1 MRYLCDVSKTNK
13 RNDMKAKRQ
22 ILTACA
28 VACALLCSS
37 CGGTKPAP
45 EPKPDK
51 KPFVLKDNTHLY
63 LNVNENNS
71 MKAETETPEGVL
83 LSPRNI
89 VKYSSR
95 ITSTTAEGYTGHLA
109 IDDDQRDLEH
119 NRIKMYAGMIIG
131 PVPHMIDGK
140 RTDVYELLDGFIKAR
155 DIRLEVGRTSDITTD
170 DGVLIPANTDV
181 VAYIPNAKME
191 QAEKEIRKAWEAKD
205 NEAVYKFF
213 NDAYTFTPITQKA
226 WDELKAKGE
235 L

>member
-1 MRYLCDVSKTNK
+1 
-13 RNDMKAKRQ
+13 MKAKR
-22 ILTACA
+22 ITPLLI
-28 VACALLCSS
+28 ACALLCAACSD
-37 CGGTKPAP
+37 
-45 EPKPDK
+45 PKPEEKQEEK

-63 LNVNENNS
+63 LNVDNTNT
-71 MKAETETPEGVL
+71 MKAETEKSEGVL

-89 VKYSSR
+89 VKYASE
-95 ITSTTAEGYTGHLA
+95 ITSTTVDGLTGHLN
-109 IDDDQRDLEH
+109 IRDDQRDFEH

-155 DIRLEVGRTSDITTD
+155 DIRLSIGRTSDITTD
-170 DGVLIPANTDV
+170 DGVLIPAYTEV

-191 QAEKEIRKAWEAKD
+191 QAEKDIREAWAKGD

-213 NDAYTFTPITQKA
+213 NDAYTFTPITDKA
-226 WDELKAKGE
+226 WNELKEKGE

>member
-1 MRYLCDVSKTNK
+1 
-13 RNDMKAKRQ
+13 MKAKRQ

-28 VACALLCSS
+28 VACALLCAACSD
-37 CGGTKPAP
+37 
-45 EPKPDK
+45 PKPEEKQEEK

-63 LNVNENNS
+63 LNVDNTNT
-71 MKAETETPEGVL
+71 MKAETSEGLL

-89 VKYSSR
+89 VKYADG
-95 ITSTTAEGYTGHLA
+95 ITSTTVDGLTGRLA
-109 IDDDQRDLEH
+109 IEDDQRDLEH

-155 DIRLEVGRTSDITTD
+155 DIRLEIGKINPFVTD
-170 DGVLIPANTDV
+170 DGVHVPAELGV

-191 QAEKEIRKAWEAKD
+191 QAEKDIRAAWEAKD
-205 NEAVYKFF
+205 TEAVYKFF
-213 NDAYTFTPITQKA
+213 NDAYTFTPITDKA
-226 WDELKAKGE
+226 WNELKAKGE

>member
-1 MRYLCDVSKTNK
+1 
-13 RNDMKAKRQ
+13 MKAKRQ
-22 ILTACA
+22 LFTVCA
-28 VACALLCSS
+28 LACALLCSS

-51 KPFVLKDNTHLY
+51 KPFVLKDSTHLY
-63 LNVNENNS
+63 LNVDNTNT

-89 VKYSSR
+89 VKYASE
-95 ITSTTAEGYTGHLA
+95 ITSTTVDGYTGHLN
-109 IDDDQRDLEH
+109 IRDDQRDFEH

-155 DIRLEVGRTSDITTD
+155 DIRLSIGRTSDITTD
-170 DGVLIPANTDV
+170 DGVLIPAYTEV

-191 QAEKEIRKAWEAKD
+191 QAEKDIRKAWEAKD

-213 NDAYTFTPITQKA
+213 NDAYTFIPITQKA
-226 WDELKAKGE
+226 WDELKEKGE

>member
-1 MRYLCDVSKTNK
+1 
-13 RNDMKAKRQ
+13 MKAKRQ
-22 ILTACA
+22 LFTVCA
-28 VACALLCSS
+28 LACALLCSS

-89 VKYSSR
+89 VKYASE
-95 ITSTTAEGYTGHLA
+95 ITSTTVDGYTGHLN
-109 IDDDQRDLEH
+109 IRDDQRDFEH

-155 DIRLEVGRTSDITTD
+155 DIRLSIGRTSDITTD
-170 DGVLIPANTDV
+170 DGVLIPAYTEV

-191 QAEKEIRKAWEAKD
+191 QAEKDIRKAWEAKD

-213 NDAYTFTPITQKA
+213 NDAYTFIPITQKA
-226 WDELKAKGE
+226 WDELKEKGE

>member
-1 MRYLCDVSKTNK
+1 M
-13 RNDMKAKRQ
+13 
-22 ILTACA
+22 
-28 VACALLCSS
+28 
-37 CGGTKPAP
+37 
-45 EPKPDK
+45 
-51 KPFVLKDNTHLY
+51 Y

>member
-1 MRYLCDVSKTNK
+1 
-13 RNDMKAKRQ
+13 MKAKRQ

-28 VACALLCSS
+28 VACALLCAACSD
-37 CGGTKPAP
+37 
-45 EPKPDK
+45 PKPEEKQEEK

-71 MKAETETPEGVL
+71 MKAETEKGSIL

-89 VKYSSR
+89 VKYANT
-95 ITSTTAEGYTGHLA
+95 ITSTTEDGLTGRLG
-109 IDDDQRDLEH
+109 ILDDQRDYEH

-155 DIRLEVGRTSDITTD
+155 DVRLEICNLNEIKTD
-170 DGVLIPANTDV
+170 DGVVIPARTEV
-181 VAYIPNAKME
+181 IAYIPNAKME
-191 QAEKEIRKAWEAKD
+191 QAEKDIRAAWEAKD

-213 NDAYTFTPITQKA
+213 NDAYTFTPIANDDWEK
-226 WDELKAKGE
+226 LKEKGE

>member
-1 MRYLCDVSKTNK
+1 
-13 RNDMKAKRQ
+13 MKAKRQ

-63 LNVNENNS
+63 LNVDNTNT
-71 MKAETETPEGVL
+71 MKAETENPEGIL

-89 VKYSSR
+89 VKYAKG
-95 ITSTTAEGYTGHLA
+95 ITYTDKDGLTARLGIL
-109 IDDDQRDLEH
+109 DDQRDYEH
-119 NRIKMYAGMIIG
+119 NRIKMYAGMVIG

-155 DIRLEVGRTSDITTD
+155 DVRLENNNIDPFTTD
-170 DGVLIPANTDV
+170 DGVQVPSEIGVL
-181 VAYIPNAKME
+181 AYIPNAKME
-191 QAEKEIRKAWEAKD
+191 QAEKDIRRAWAEGD

-213 NDAYTFTPITQKA
+213 NDAYTFTPITDKE
-226 WDELKAKGE
+226 WNELKAKGE

>member
-1 MRYLCDVSKTNK
+1 
-13 RNDMKAKRQ
+13 MKAKR
-22 ILTACA
+22 ITPLLI
-28 VACALLCSS
+28 ACALLCAACSD
-37 CGGTKPAP
+37 
-45 EPKPDK
+45 PKPEEKQEEK

-63 LNVNENNS
+63 LNVDNTNT
-71 MKAETETPEGVL
+71 MKAETTDGVL

-95 ITSTTAEGYTGHLA
+95 ITSTTAEGLTGRLA
-109 IDDDQRDLEH
+109 IDDDQRDLVN

-170 DGVLIPANTDV
+170 DGVFIPANTDV

-191 QAEKEIRKAWEAKD
+191 QAEKDIRAAWEAKD

-213 NDAYTFTPITQKA
+213 NDAYTFIPITQKA

>member
-1 MRYLCDVSKTNK
+1 
-13 RNDMKAKRQ
+13 MKAKRQ

-89 VKYSSR
+89 VKYASE
-95 ITSTTAEGYTGHLA
+95 ITSTTVDGYTGHLN
-109 IDDDQRDLEH
+109 IRDDQRDFEH

-140 RTDVYELLDGFIKAR
+140 RTDVYELLDGFIKYR
-155 DIRLEVGRTSDITTD
+155 DIRLSIGRTSDITTD
-170 DGVLIPANTDV
+170 DGVLIPAYTEV

-191 QAEKEIRKAWEAKD
+191 QAEKDIREAWAKGD

-213 NDAYTFTPITQKA
+213 NDAYTFIPITQKA
-226 WDELKAKGE
+226 WDELKEKGE

>member
-1 MRYLCDVSKTNK
+1 
-13 RNDMKAKRQ
+13 MKAKRQ

-45 EPKPDK
+45 EPKPEK

-71 MKAETETPEGVL
+71 MKAETEKPEGIL

-109 IDDDQRDLEH
+109 INDDQRDLEH

>member
-1 MRYLCDVSKTNK
+1 
-13 RNDMKAKRQ
+13 MKAKRQ

-28 VACALLCSS
+28 VACALLCAACSD
-37 CGGTKPAP
+37 
-45 EPKPDK
+45 PKPEEKQEEK

-63 LNVNENNS
+63 LNVDNTNT
-71 MKAETETPEGVL
+71 MKAETEKSDGVL

-89 VKYSSR
+89 VKYASE
-95 ITSTTAEGYTGHLA
+95 ITSTTVDGLTGHLN
-109 IDDDQRDLEH
+109 IRDDQRDFEH

-155 DIRLEVGRTSDITTD
+155 DIRLSIGRTSDITTD
-170 DGVLIPANTDV
+170 DGVLIPAYTEV

-191 QAEKEIRKAWEAKD
+191 QAEKDIRAAWEAKD
-205 NEAVYKFF
+205 TEAVYNFF
-213 NDAYTFTPITQKA
+213 NDAYTFTPITDKA
-226 WDELKAKGE
+226 WNELKEKGE

>member
-1 MRYLCDVSKTNK
+1 
-13 RNDMKAKRQ
+13 MKAKRQ

-63 LNVNENNS
+63 LNVDNTNT
-71 MKAETETPEGVL
+71 MKAETETPEGIL

-89 VKYSSR
+89 VKYANG
-95 ITSTTAEGYTGHLA
+95 ITSTTAEGYTGRLA
-109 IDDDQRDLEH
+109 ILDDQRDLEH

-155 DIRLEVGRTSDITTD
+155 DVRLEISNINEIKTD
-170 DGVLIPANTDV
+170 DGVVIPAHTEV
-181 VAYIPNAKME
+181 IAYIPNAKME
-191 QAEKEIRKAWEAKD
+191 QAEKDIREAWAKGD

-213 NDAYTFTPITQKA
+213 NDAYTFTPITDKT
-226 WDELKAKGE
+226 WNELKEKGE

>member
-1 MRYLCDVSKTNK
+1 
-13 RNDMKAKRQ
+13 MKAKR
-22 ILTACA
+22 ITPLLI
-28 VACALLCSS
+28 ACALLCAACSD
-37 CGGTKPAP
+37 
-45 EPKPDK
+45 PKPEEKQEEK

-63 LNVNENNS
+63 LNVDNTKT
-71 MKAETETPEGVL
+71 MKAETTEGLL

-89 VKYSSR
+89 VKYAKG
-95 ITSTTAEGYTGHLA
+95 ITYTNKDGLTARLA
-109 IDDDQRDLEH
+109 VDDDQRDLVN

-155 DIRLEVGRTSDITTD
+155 DIRLENTNIDPFITD
-170 DGVLIPANTDV
+170 DGVHVPANIGV
-181 VAYIPNAKME
+181 LAYIPNAKME
-191 QAEKEIRKAWEAKD
+191 QAEKDIRAAWEAKD

-213 NDAYTFTPITQKA
+213 NDAYTFIPITQKA

>member
-1 MRYLCDVSKTNK
+1 
-13 RNDMKAKRQ
+13 MKAKR
-22 ILTACA
+22 ITPLLI
-28 VACALLCSS
+28 ACALLCAACSD
-37 CGGTKPAP
+37 
-45 EPKPDK
+45 PKPEEKQEEK

-63 LNVNENNS
+63 LNVDNTKT
-71 MKAETETPEGVL
+71 MKAETETSEGVL

-89 VKYSSR
+89 VKYASN
-95 ITSTTAEGYTGHLA
+95 ITSTDKDGNTAHLA
-109 IDDDQRDLEH
+109 IDDDQRDFEH

-155 DIRLEVGRTSDITTD
+155 DIRLAIGRTSDITTD
-170 DGVLIPANTDV
+170 DGVLIPAYTNV

-191 QAEKEIRKAWEAKD
+191 QAEKDIRAAWEAKD

-213 NDAYTFTPITQKA
+213 NDAYTFTPITDKA
-226 WDELKAKGE
+226 WNELKEKGE

>member
-1 MRYLCDVSKTNK
+1 
-13 RNDMKAKRQ
+13 MKATR
-22 ILTACA
+22 ITPLLIAC
-28 VACALLCSS
+28 VLLCAACSD
-37 CGGTKPAP
+37 
-45 EPKPDK
+45 PKPEEKQEEK

-63 LNVNENNS
+63 LNVDNTNT
-71 MKAETETPEGVL
+71 MKAETENSDGVL

-89 VKYSSR
+89 VKYAKG
-95 ITSTTAEGYTGHLA
+95 ITYTDKDGLTARLA
-109 IDDDQRDLEH
+109 VDDDQRDLVN

-155 DIRLEVGRTSDITTD
+155 DIRLENNNIDPFITD
-170 DGVLIPANTDV
+170 DGVKVPSEIGVL
-181 VAYIPNAKME
+181 AYIPNAKME
-191 QAEKEIRKAWEAKD
+191 QAEKDIRAAWEAKD

-213 NDAYTFTPITQKA
+213 NDAYTFIPITQKA

>member
-1 MRYLCDVSKTNK
+1 
-13 RNDMKAKRQ
+13 MKAKRQ

-28 VACALLCSS
+28 VACALLCTS

-89 VKYSSR
+89 VKYASE
-95 ITSTTAEGYTGHLA
+95 ITSTTVDGYTGHLN
-109 IDDDQRDLEH
+109 IRDDQRDFEH

-140 RTDVYELLDGFIKAR
+140 RTDVYELLDGFIKYR
-155 DIRLEVGRTSDITTD
+155 DIRLSIGRTSDITTD
-170 DGVLIPANTDV
+170 DGVLIPAYTEV

-191 QAEKEIRKAWEAKD
+191 QAEKDIREAWAKGD

-213 NDAYTFTPITQKA
+213 NDAYTFIPITQKA
-226 WDELKAKGE
+226 WDELKEKGE

>member
-1 MRYLCDVSKTNK
+1 
-13 RNDMKAKRQ
+13 MKAKRQ
-22 ILTACA
+22 LLTACA

-45 EPKPDK
+45 EPKPK
-51 KPFVLKDNTHLY
+51 PEEKPFVLKDNTHLY

-71 MKAETETPEGVL
+71 MKAETETPEGIL

-89 VKYSSR
+89 VKYSDG
-95 ITSTTAEGYTGHLA
+95 ITFTNKDGLTARLN
-109 IDDDQRDLEH
+109 IRDDQRDFEH

-155 DIRLEVGRTSDITTD
+155 DIRIEIGKINPFVTD
-170 DGVLIPANTDV
+170 DGVQVPAELGV

-191 QAEKEIRKAWEAKD
+191 QAEKDIRKAWEAKD

-213 NDAYTFTPITQKA
+213 NDAYTFIPITQKA
-226 WDELKAKGE
+226 WDELKEKGE

>member
-1 MRYLCDVSKTNK
+1 
-13 RNDMKAKRQ
+13 MKAKRQ

-89 VKYSSR
+89 VKYASE
-95 ITSTTAEGYTGHLA
+95 ITSTTVDGYTGHLN
-109 IDDDQRDLEH
+109 IRDDQRDFEH

-140 RTDVYELLDGFIKAR
+140 RTDVYELLDGFIKYR
-155 DIRLEVGRTSDITTD
+155 DIRLSIGRTSDITTD
-170 DGVLIPANTDV
+170 DGVLIPAYTEV

-191 QAEKEIRKAWEAKD
+191 QAEKDIREAWAKGD

-213 NDAYTFTPITQKA
+213 NDAYTFTPITDKA
-226 WDELKAKGE
+226 WNELKEKGE

>member
-1 MRYLCDVSKTNK
+1 
-13 RNDMKAKRQ
+13 MKAKR
-22 ILTACA
+22 ITPLLI
-28 VACALLCSS
+28 ACALLCAACSD
-37 CGGTKPAP
+37 
-45 EPKPDK
+45 PKPEEKQEEK

-63 LNVNENNS
+63 LNVDNTKT
-71 MKAETETPEGVL
+71 MKAETEKSEGVL

-89 VKYSSR
+89 VKYASG
-95 ITSTTAEGYTGHLA
+95 ITYTDKDGNTASLGLL
-109 IDDDQRDLEH
+109 DDQRDFEH

-155 DIRLEVGRTSDITTD
+155 DVRLCTANSNKITTD
-170 DGVLIPANTDV
+170 DGVVIPAHTDV

-191 QAEKEIRKAWEAKD
+191 QAEKDIRKAWEAKD

-213 NDAYTFTPITQKA
+213 NDAYTFTPITDKA
-226 WDELKAKGE
+226 WNELKEKGE

>member
-1 MRYLCDVSKTNK
+1 
-13 RNDMKAKRQ
+13 MKAKRQ

-28 VACALLCSS
+28 VACALLCAACSD
-37 CGGTKPAP
+37 
-45 EPKPDK
+45 PKPEEKQEEK

-63 LNVNENNS
+63 LNVDNTKT
-71 MKAETETPEGVL
+71 MKAETEKSEGVL

-89 VKYSSR
+89 VKYAR
-95 ITSTTAEGYTGHLA
+95 VITYTNKDGLTARLA

-140 RTDVYELLDGFIKAR
+140 RTDIYELLDGFIKAR
-155 DIRLEVGRTSDITTD
+155 DIRLENNNINPFITD
-170 DGVLIPANTDV
+170 DGVKVPSEIGVL
-181 VAYIPNAKME
+181 AYIPNAKME
-191 QAEKEIRKAWEAKD
+191 QAEKDIRAAWEAKD

-213 NDAYTFTPITQKA
+213 NDAYTFIPITQKA

>member
-1 MRYLCDVSKTNK
+1 
-13 RNDMKAKRQ
+13 MKAKRQ

-71 MKAETETPEGVL
+71 MKAEIETPEGVL